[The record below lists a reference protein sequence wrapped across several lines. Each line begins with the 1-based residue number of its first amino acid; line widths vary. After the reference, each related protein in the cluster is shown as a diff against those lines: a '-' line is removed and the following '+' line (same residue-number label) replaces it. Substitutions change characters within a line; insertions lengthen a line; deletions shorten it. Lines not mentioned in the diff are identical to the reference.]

1 VFPFAVDFLREN
13 TLDKSFAINSPLH
26 QEDRGM
32 RCCSVVVFLLI
43 AWSPAQAAEKIDLL
57 NFPAGL
63 NYTLSVNSEV
73 STVRIPVRAVQA
85 TLPTDLTIQ
94 VTDVVGPN
102 GRPEF
107 LSPLFTARLEKG
119 NDQHG
124 SSLIVE
130 AQSRSMLPGT
140 YTVVVDF
147 TNRSTDPNAPTEGSV
162 QTVSLT
168 LTQPSPEIE
177 VTSRFYLDQTYGFF
191 GTSSISRPLQI
202 SEASGKAPLTRIRLA
217 DVREPGNLAQVD
229 DGLLKFN
236 LDGESLSAGETKS
249 VDVTVEGMFPLGT
262 TAGKIEL
269 RANELS
275 KPQVVPYEIK
285 ARRTTKWIY
294 FITGAG
300 FLCGWFIRVFL
311 KKQHEI
317 AEASADASGVV
328 AEILAALSQIPDVT
342 FQRQTAEIR
351 KALSD
356 ALNSGKP
363 DVIRAAAGTAKAAL
377 QAAVGDFNRSRQEVL
392 GRVEPLRS
400 LIFRRW
406 KLTPLLMKSVEEISS
421 RTQHTIQLLERNSV
435 ADARTGLADIETRMF
450 PELFNQIN
458 AWRRDVVLYLN
469 AHLQHPLP
477 QTTEGAEKFRKGVE
491 AWIESFGANA
501 NVTTQVTIAQL
512 SEALEQT
519 HSARAALDL
528 LGLHLAREVVRL
540 ETWIDEILDATLR
553 PDKADQF
560 AALTRL
566 NREVAETLPL
576 SFDDPA
582 QAAANHPGRM
592 LQLQRSWVE
601 VLTTIAPLG
610 ATMDAVRDALYND
623 QWCVAIEQVKALL
636 LSVKQGRSIPSMDE
650 SAAVDS
656 NAAGPIVFR
665 STYVGVS
672 EVAAVHSMPIVSLN
686 GSLAERSRFDRNAR
700 RAVFIQTVFFATLFM
715 FVADALYS
723 AGWVGTT
730 IEMLGLFVWAFGV
743 DISSEAV
750 MNAARKIA
758 PKGVE

>member
-1 VFPFAVDFLREN
+1 
-13 TLDKSFAINSPLH
+13 
-26 QEDRGM
+26 M
-32 RCCSVVVFLLI
+32 RCCSFVVFLLI
-43 AWSPAQAAEKIDLL
+43 AWSPAPAAEKIDSLT
-57 NFPAGL
+57 FPAGL
-63 NYTLSVNSEV
+63 NYTLSVSSEV
-73 STVRIPVRAVQA
+73 STVRIPVRAVQGA
-85 TLPTDLTIQ
+85 TLPTDLTMQ
-94 VTDVVGPN
+94 VTDVIGPN

-107 LSPLFTARLEKG
+107 LASMFSAKLEKG

-130 AQSRSMLPGT
+130 AQSGSLLPGT
-140 YTVVVDF
+140 YTVLVDIR
-147 TNRSTDPNAPTEGSV
+147 NRSADPNVPAEESV

-177 VTSRFYLDQTYGFF
+177 VTSKLYLDQTYGLF

-202 SEASGKAPLTRIRLA
+202 TETSGKAPLTKISLA

-229 DGLLKFN
+229 DGLLKFKM
-236 LDGESLSAGETKS
+236 DEESLNAGEAMS
-249 VDVTVEGMFPLGT
+249 VDVTVEGIFPLGT

-311 KKQHEI
+311 KQQQEI

-328 AEILAALSQIPDVT
+328 AEILAASSQIPDVT

-377 QAAVGDFNRSRQEVL
+377 QAAVGDFNRLRQEVV

-400 LIFRRW
+400 LIHRRW
-406 KLTPLLMKSVEEISS
+406 KLTPSLMKIVEEISS
-421 RTQHTIQLLERNSV
+421 RAQHTIQLLEGNSV
-435 ADARTGLADIETRMF
+435 AEARTGLADIETRFF
-450 PELFNQIN
+450 PELFNQCH

-477 QTTEGAEKFRKGVE
+477 QTTEGAEKFRTGVE
-491 AWIESFGANA
+491 VWTESFGVIA

-519 HSARAALDL
+519 HAARAALNE
-528 LGLHLAREVVRL
+528 LGLHVAREVVRL
-540 ETWIDEILDATLR
+540 ETWIDEVLDATLR

-560 AALTRL
+560 ASLTRL

-576 SFDDPA
+576 SFEDPA

-592 LQLQRSWVE
+592 LQLQRSWGE
-601 VLTTIAPLG
+601 VLTTIAPVG
-610 ATMDAVRDALYND
+610 ASMDAVRDALYND

-636 LSVKQGRSIPSMDE
+636 PLVKQGRSIPSMDE

-656 NAAGPIVFR
+656 NAAGPIIFR
-665 STYVGVS
+665 STYVGGS
-672 EVAAVHSMPIVSLN
+672 EVASVHSMPIVSLN

-700 RAVFIQTVFFATLFM
+700 RAIFIQTVFFATLFM

-723 AGWVGTT
+723 AKWVGTT

>member
-1 VFPFAVDFLREN
+1 
-13 TLDKSFAINSPLH
+13 
-26 QEDRGM
+26 M
-32 RCCSVVVFLLI
+32 RCCSFVVFLLI
-43 AWSPAQAAEKIDLL
+43 AWSPASAAEKVEWL

-63 NYTLSVNSEV
+63 NYTLSVSSDV
-73 STVRIPVRAVQA
+73 STVRIPVRAVQG
-85 TLPTDLTIQ
+85 TILTTDLTIQ

-119 NDQHG
+119 DDQRG
-124 SSLIVE
+124 PSLLVE
-130 AQSRSMLPGT
+130 AQSQSLLPGT
-140 YTVVVDF
+140 YTILVDF
-147 TNRSTDPNAPTEGSV
+147 ANRSADPKVLTEESL

-168 LTQPSPEIE
+168 LAQPSPEID
-177 VTSRFYLDQTYGFF
+177 VTSRLYLDQTYGFF

-202 SEASGKAPLTRIRLA
+202 SEASGKAPLTKIHLA
-217 DVREPGNLAQVD
+217 DVRELGNLAQVD
-229 DGLLKFN
+229 DGLLKFT
-236 LDGESLSAGETKS
+236 LYGESLGAGETKS
-249 VDVTVEGMFPLGT
+249 IDVAVDGMFPLGT

-269 RANELS
+269 RAHELS

-285 ARRTTKWIY
+285 TRRTTKWIY

-300 FLCGWFIRVFL
+300 FLCGLFIRVYL
-311 KKQHEI
+311 KKQQEI
-317 AEASADASGVV
+317 AEASAGASGVV
-328 AEILAALSQIPDVT
+328 AETLAASSQIPDVT
-342 FQRQTAEIR
+342 FQRQAAEIR

-356 ALNSGKP
+356 SLNSGKP
-363 DVIRAAAGTAKAAL
+363 DVILAAAGTAKAGL
-377 QAAVGDFNRSRQEVL
+377 QVAVSEFNRLRQEVV

-400 LIFRRW
+400 LILRRW
-406 KLTPLLMKSVEEISS
+406 KLTPLLMKSVEDIFS
-421 RTQHTIQLLERNSV
+421 RTQHTVQLLEGNSV
-435 ADARTGLADIETRMF
+435 ADARTGLGDIESRLI
-450 PELFNQIN
+450 PELFNQCH
-458 AWRRDVVLYLN
+458 AWRRDVVIFLN
-469 AHLQHPLP
+469 ALLQNPLP
-477 QTTEGAEKFRKGVE
+477 QTTDGAEKFKKGVE
-491 AWIESFGANA
+491 AWIESFGVIA

-512 SEALEQT
+512 AEALEQT
-519 HSARAALDL
+519 HAARAALNE
-528 LGLHLAREVVRL
+528 LGLHAAREVLRL
-540 ETWIDEILDATLR
+540 ETWIDEVLDATLR

-592 LQLQRSWVE
+592 LQLQRSWGE
-601 VLTTIAPLG
+601 VLTAIAPVG
-610 ATMDAVRDALYND
+610 ASMDAVRNVLHND
-623 QWCVAIEQVKALL
+623 QWCVAIELVKALL
-636 LSVKQGRSIPSMDE
+636 PSVKLGRSIPSMDE

-656 NAAGPIVFR
+656 NAAGPIIFR
-665 STYVGVS
+665 STYVGGS
-672 EVAAVHSMPIVSLN
+672 EVAAVSSMPIVSLS

-723 AGWVGTT
+723 AQWVGTT

-758 PKGVE
+758 PKGGE

>member
-1 VFPFAVDFLREN
+1 
-13 TLDKSFAINSPLH
+13 
-26 QEDRGM
+26 M
-32 RCCSVVVFLLI
+32 RCCSFVVFLLMT
-43 AWSPAQAAEKIDLL
+43 WLPVTAAEKNDWLS
-57 NFPAGL
+57 FPAGFDY
-63 NYTLSVNSEV
+63 NLSVNHEV
-73 STVRIPVRAVQA
+73 SAVRIPVRGVHA
-85 TLPTDLTIQ
+85 TPPADLTIQ

-119 NDQHG
+119 DEQHG
-124 SSLIVE
+124 PSLLIE
-130 AQSRSMLPGT
+130 AKSGSLLPGT
-140 YTVVVDF
+140 YTVLVDF
-147 TNRSTDPNAPTEGSV
+147 TNRVAVPKTPAEDSV
-162 QTVSLT
+162 QTISLT

-177 VTSRFYLDQTYGFF
+177 VTSRLYLDQTYGLF

-202 SEASGKAPLTRIRLA
+202 SETSGKAPLTKIRFA
-217 DVREPGNLAQVD
+217 DVREPANLAQVD
-229 DGLLKFN
+229 DGLLKFK
-236 LDGESLSAGETKS
+236 LEEESLNAGETKS
-249 VDVTVEGMFPLGT
+249 IDVSVEGMFPLGT

-275 KPQVVPYEIK
+275 KPQIVPYEIK

-300 FLCGWFIRVFL
+300 FLCGWFIRVHL
-311 KKQHEI
+311 KKQQEI

-328 AEILAALSQIPDVT
+328 AEILAASSQIPDVT
-342 FQRQTAEIR
+342 FQRQTTEIR

-356 ALNSGKP
+356 SLNSGKP
-363 DVIRAAAGTAKAAL
+363 EVIRAAASTAKAEL
-377 QAAVGDFNRSRQEVL
+377 QAAVSEFNRLRQEVV

-421 RTQHTIQLLERNSV
+421 RTQHTVQLLEGNSV
-435 ADARTGLADIETRMF
+435 ADARTGLADIETLLF
-450 PELFNQIN
+450 PELFNQCH
-458 AWRRDVVLYLN
+458 AWRRDVVCYLR
-469 AHLQHPLP
+469 ALQQHPLP
-477 QTTEGAEKFRKGVE
+477 QTTEGAEKFKKGVE
-491 AWIESFGANA
+491 AWIESFGTTT
-501 NVTTQVTIAQL
+501 NVTTQTTIAQL
-512 SEALEQT
+512 AEGLEQT
-519 HSARAALDL
+519 HAARAALDE
-528 LGLHLAREVVRL
+528 LGLHAAREVVRL
-540 ETWIDEILDATLR
+540 ATWIDEALDATLR

-566 NREVAETLPL
+566 NREIAETLPL

-592 LQLQRSWVE
+592 LQLQRSWGE
-601 VLTTIAPLG
+601 VLAAIAPVG
-610 ATMDAVRDALYND
+610 AAMDAVRDALYND

-636 LSVKQGRSIPSMDE
+636 PSVKFGRSIPSMDE
-650 SAAVDS
+650 SAMADR
-656 NAAGPIVFR
+656 NAAGPIIFR
-665 STYVGVS
+665 STYVGGT
-672 EVAAVHSMPIVSLN
+672 EVAAVHSMPIVSLS

-715 FVADALYS
+715 FIADALYS
-723 AGWVGTT
+723 AKWVGTT

-750 MNAARKIA
+750 MNAARKIG

>member
-1 VFPFAVDFLREN
+1 MAADWLG
-13 TLDKSFAINSPLH
+13 LH
-26 QEDRGM
+26 LTVLSQKDRGM
-32 RCCSVVVFLLI
+32 RCFSFVVFLLI
-43 AWSPAQAAEKIDLL
+43 AWSPAPAAEKVEWLS
-57 NFPAGL
+57 FPAGF
-63 NYTLSVNSEV
+63 NYTLSVSSEV
-73 STVRIPVRAVQA
+73 STVRIPVRAVQG
-85 TLPTDLTIQ
+85 TTSTTDLTIQ
-94 VTDVVGPN
+94 VTDVIGPN

-107 LSPLFTARLEKG
+107 LSQLFTARFDKG

-124 SSLIVE
+124 PSLLVE
-130 AQSRSMLPGT
+130 AQSQSMLPGS
-140 YTVVVDF
+140 YQVVVDF
-147 TNRSTDPNAPTEGSV
+147 TNRSASPNVPAEASV

-177 VTSRFYLDQTYGFF
+177 VPSRFYLDQTYGLF

-202 SEASGKAPLTRIRLA
+202 AETSGKAPLTSIHLA
-217 DVREPGNLAQVD
+217 DVREAGDLVPVD
-229 DGLLKFN
+229 DGLLSFRM
-236 LDGESLSAGETKS
+236 DGEYLNAGETKS
-249 VDVTVEGMFPLGT
+249 VDVDVDGTFPLGT
-262 TAGKIEL
+262 TMGKIEL

-300 FLCGWFIRVFL
+300 FLCGWFIRIYL
-311 KKQHEI
+311 KQQQEI
-317 AEASADASGVV
+317 AEASTDASGVV
-328 AEILAALSQIPDVT
+328 AEILAASSQIPDVS
-342 FQRQTAEIR
+342 FQRQAAEIR
-351 KALSD
+351 SALSD
-356 ALNSGKP
+356 SLSSGKP
-363 DVIRAAAGTAKAAL
+363 EVIRAAAGTAKAAL
-377 QAAVGDFNRSRQEVL
+377 QAAVGEFNRLRQEVV

-400 LIFRRW
+400 LILRRW

-421 RTQHTIQLLERNSV
+421 QTQYTFQLLEGNSV
-435 ADARTGLADIETRMF
+435 ADARTGLGDIEARLV
-450 PELFNQIN
+450 PELFNQCH
-458 AWRRDVVLYLN
+458 AWRRDVVCYLK
-469 AHLQHPLP
+469 AFQQHPLP
-477 QTTEGAEKFRKGVE
+477 QTTEGAEKFKKGVE
-491 AWIESFGANA
+491 AWIESFGVIA
-501 NVTTQVTIAQL
+501 NVTTQVTVAQL

-519 HSARAALDL
+519 HAARAALDE

-540 ETWIDEILDATLR
+540 ETWIDEVLDATLR
-553 PDKADQF
+553 PDKADQI

-592 LQLQRSWVE
+592 LQLQRNWVD
-601 VLTTIAPLG
+601 VLTNIAPVG
-610 ATMDAVRDALYND
+610 AKIDAVRDALYND

-636 LSVKQGRSIPSMDE
+636 PSVKFGRSIPSMDE

-656 NAAGPIVFR
+656 NAAGPIIFR
-665 STYVGVS
+665 STYVGGS
-672 EVAAVHSMPIVSLN
+672 EVAAVHSMPIVGLS
-686 GSLAERSRFDRNAR
+686 GSLAERSRFDRSAR

-723 AGWVGTT
+723 AKWVGTT

>member
-1 VFPFAVDFLREN
+1 MRYY
-13 TLDKSFAINSPLH
+13 SF
-26 QEDRGM
+26 
-32 RCCSVVVFLLI
+32 VVFLLI
-43 AWSPAQAAEKIDLL
+43 AWSPAPAAEKVDWL

-63 NYTLSVNSEV
+63 NYTLSASSEG
-73 STVRIPVRAVQA
+73 STVRIPVRAVQGA
-85 TLPTDLTIQ
+85 ILTTDLTIQ

-119 NDQHG
+119 DDQHG
-124 SSLIVE
+124 PSLLVE
-130 AQSRSMLPGT
+130 AQSQSLLPGT
-140 YTVVVDF
+140 YTVLVDL
-147 TNRSTDPNAPTEGSV
+147 TNRVADPKTLAEGSV
-162 QTVSLT
+162 QTISLT
-168 LTQPSPEIE
+168 LAQPSPEIE
-177 VTSRFYLDQTYGFF
+177 VTSRFYLDQTYGLF

-202 SEASGKAPLTRIRLA
+202 SETSGKAPLTKIHLA

-229 DGLLKFN
+229 DGLLKFKM
-236 LDGESLSAGETKS
+236 DEESLNAGETKLID
-249 VDVTVEGMFPLGT
+249 VDVEGTFPLGT

-294 FITGAG
+294 FITGTG
-300 FLCGWFIRVFL
+300 FLCGWFIRVYL
-311 KKQHEI
+311 KKQQEI

-328 AEILAALSQIPDVT
+328 AEILAASSQIPDVT
-342 FQRQTAEIR
+342 FQRQTTEIR

-356 ALNSGKP
+356 SLNSGKP
-363 DVIRAAAGTAKAAL
+363 DVIRAAAGTAKAGL
-377 QAAVGDFNRSRQEVL
+377 QAAVSEFNRLRQEVV
-392 GRVEPLRS
+392 GCVEPLRS
-400 LIFRRW
+400 LILRRW
-406 KLTPLLMKSVEEISS
+406 KLAPSLMKSVEEISS
-421 RTQHTIQLLERNSV
+421 RTQHAVQLLEGNSV
-435 ADARTGLADIETRMF
+435 ADARTGLGDIEARLF
-450 PELFNQIN
+450 PELFNQCH
-458 AWRRDVVLYLN
+458 AWRRDIVLYLN

-477 QTTEGAEKFRKGVE
+477 QTKEGAEKFRKGVD
-491 AWIESFGANA
+491 AWIESFGVIA

-512 SEALEQT
+512 AEALEQT
-519 HSARAALDL
+519 HAARAALNE
-528 LGLHLAREVVRL
+528 LGLHVAREVVRL
-540 ETWIDEILDATLR
+540 ETWIDEVLDATLR
-553 PDKADQF
+553 PDKAEQF

-601 VLTTIAPLG
+601 LLTTIAPVG

-636 LSVKQGRSIPSMDE
+636 PSVKQGRSIPSMDE
-650 SAAVDS
+650 SAAIDGNV
-656 NAAGPIVFR
+656 AGPIIFR
-665 STYVGVS
+665 STYVGGA
-672 EVAAVHSMPIVSLN
+672 EAAAVHSMPIVSLS

-723 AGWVGTT
+723 ARWVGTT

-758 PKGVE
+758 PRGAE